1 MSGKS
6 RGSVPS
12 HKKEPKV
19 LSPDESFKKFFDTPK
34 YEVTKEKG
42 FVQNYKNGGIVT
54 FKGTF

>member
-1 MSGKS
+1 
-6 RGSVPS
+6 
-12 HKKEPKV
+12 